1 VKIESISSFGEM
13 GLVRPVISKIGRVTA
28 HKINEIIF
36 FKKSVSL
43 NQDAWRVF
51 SLGYEKG

>member
-1 VKIESISSFGEM
+1 M
-13 GLVRPVISKIGRVTA
+13 GLVRPVIFKIGRVTA

-36 FKKSVSL
+36 FKKSVPL